1 MKYSILLSVILMV
14 TLLDWSCA
22 LMSVTGESG
31 NGTYVPVEVTMDTWQ
46 YCIVDNSTIL
56 KLDTGER
63 LDIVYTTNNTIV
75 VILND
80 SQTAIVL
87 PRLYDDE
94 MACSKDDLSVDYVL
108 PNSIYI
114 TLLVW
119 SLVALSVSG
128 RNIAIHV
135 LHKKL
140 NNPMGNLL
148 MWYSIFLILRSIC
161 FFILITLQFKLSSDF
176 HSVHGCH
183 VAKLIYI
190 AVSIGYEAIA
200 TCILM
205 HVAYSLQQSNKMRP
219 VDPNKYKIFI
229 RRYFW
234 YVICTVTI
242 SIFVILAYDLGAVTR
257 GYSRYCDR
265 DDPVYQNMIIV
276 MLTIFLIN
284 KVAQIALFIVY
295 LYYWRKIKSLGLVTN
310 QQTDKKLF
318 RIAIGMGATISISE
332 FIYILNG
339 IVALAT
345 GNLSASVGIIGS
357 MILLLQHCIIT
368 GLLER
373 VRKAF
378 SCKKEVAV
386 TN

>member
-1 MKYSILLSVILMV
+1 M
-14 TLLDWSCA
+14 
-22 LMSVTGESG
+22 
-31 NGTYVPVEVTMDTWQ
+31 
-46 YCIVDNSTIL
+46 
-56 KLDTGER
+56 
-63 LDIVYTTNNTIV
+63 
-75 VILND
+75 
-80 SQTAIVL
+80 L
-87 PRLYDDE
+87 PRLYNKL
-94 MACSKDDLSVDYVL
+94 ACSEDDLSVDYVL

-114 TLLVW
+114 SILVW
-119 SLVALSVSG
+119 SLVASSVSG

-140 NNPMGNLL
+140 NYPMGNLL

-161 FFILITLQFKLSSDF
+161 FFVMITLLHKLSSDF
-176 HSVHGCH
+176 HNVHGCH
-183 VAKLIYI
+183 VTKLIYL

-205 HVAYSLQQSNKMRP
+205 HTAYSLQQSDKMQP
-219 VDPNKYKIFI
+219 VDPSKYKIFI

-242 SIFVILAYDLGAVTR
+242 SMFIILAYDLGAATR

-265 DDPVYQNMIIV
+265 DDPIYQNMIIV
-276 MLTIFLIN
+276 MQTIFLIN

-295 LYYWRKIKSLGLVTN
+295 LYYWRKLKSLGLVTN

-332 FIYILNG
+332 FAYILNRV
-339 IVALAT
+339 IALAT
-345 GNLSASVGIIGS
+345 GNLSALVEIIGS
-357 MILLLQHCIIT
+357 MMLLLQHCIIT
-368 GLLER
+368 GLLDG
-373 VRKAF
+373 VCKAF
-378 SCKKEVAV
+378 SCKKEVVV